1 MWYPIVKRY
10 YDNQHTLYDNQ
21 SLKTFVVAKMIT
33 AEEYQQITGIEYV
46 A

>member
-10 YDNQHTLYDNQ
+10 YDNQHPLYDNQ

-33 AEEYQQITGIEYV
+33 ADEYQQITGIEYV

>member
-1 MWYPIVKRY
+1 MWYPIIKRY
-10 YDNQHTLYDNQ
+10 YDNQHPSYDND

-33 AEEYQQITGIEYV
+33 AEEYQQITGVEYV